1 MPTTPTNSD
10 PGSPHDAPTH
20 PQTSAPAPNPDTNPD
35 TNPDSVSDHDAGAH
49 KHSAADR
56 AALGDRLFVVGAVAF
71 VAILACCFLLRR
83 VPSVLRTPLIE
94 AFVASRVPSIV
105 VLPALVAAVAIATGA
120 VMQIGDAAL
129 RNAIRF
135 VRSLGPAGLLALGAI
150 ALPPLGSIAL
160 FATFGVTAPWLR
172 GHAEVGILIYVVA
185 FAVLAGLALLP
196 TYAQSAL
203 GGFAFGITL
212 GVPAALAG
220 FVGGALIGYTVAR
233 RVSGDRVEKALAD
246 KPKWR
251 AVRDAIVGRSV
262 GGGRQ
267 AFLRT
272 LGMVIL
278 LRLPPNSPF
287 AFMNLLLASSNVPRG
302 PFLLGTAIG
311 MLPRTALAVV
321 IGKGVND
328 VLSREA
334 LERAAPPWVWAV
346 SVGVTIAL
354 VAIIGVIAN
363 RALDRV
369 TRNHAA
375 SMTPPSPK

>member
-1 MPTTPTNSD
+1 
-10 PGSPHDAPTH
+10 
-20 PQTSAPAPNPDTNPD
+20 
-35 TNPDSVSDHDAGAH
+35 
-49 KHSAADR
+49 
-56 AALGDRLFVVGAVAF
+56 VAF
-71 VAILACCFLLRR
+71 VAILACCFLLRK
-83 VPSVLRTPLIE
+83 VPSALRAPLIE
-94 AFVASRVPSIV
+94 AFVASRTPSIV

-120 VMQIGDAAL
+120 VLQIGDAAL
-129 RNAIRF
+129 RSALRF
-135 VRSLGPAGLLALGAI
+135 VRSLGPAGLLALGAL

-172 GHAEVGILIYVVA
+172 GHAEVGVLIYVVA

-203 GGFAFGITL
+203 GGYAFGITL

-251 AVRDAIVGRSV
+251 AVRDAIVGRSA

-267 AFLRT
+267 AFFRT

-287 AFMNLLLASSNVPRG
+287 AFMNLLLASSNVPRA

-363 RALDRV
+363 RAVDRV
-369 TRNHAA
+369 ARNHAA
-375 SMTPPSPK
+375 SITPSKPE